1 MPTLFSLDNRLLL
14 CADFVRQ
21 NAKLAD
27 IGTDH
32 AYLPVHL
39 AVSGRI
45 SSAIASDINS
55 GPLQKGRSTVEK
67 YHAEE
72 LITLRLCDGLCGIAP
87 DEADDIVIAGMG
99 GETIIGII
107 SETRWLKDK
116 TKHLIL
122 QPMTKAE
129 KLIEHLYENGF
140 EIIEQKTCEA
150 DKKLYTAMLAAYT
163 GQTDGC
169 DELFTYCGKIDCKG
183 SDTDIRYLKAR
194 AAELMKRSRSDIK
207 YRRLA
212 KMIKER
218 INER

>member
-1 MPTLFSLDNRLLL
+1 MSTLFSLDNRLSL
-14 CADFVRQ
+14 CAGFVRQ
-21 NAKLAD
+21 NARLAD

-45 SSAIASDINS
+45 SSAVASDINS

-72 LITLRLCDGLCGIAP
+72 LITLRLCDGLCGISP

-99 GETIIGII
+99 GETVIGII
-107 SETRWLKDK
+107 SEARWLKDK
-116 TKHLIL
+116 AKHLIL

-129 KLIEHLYENGF
+129 KLIEYLYENGF

-150 DKKLYTAMLAAYT
+150 DKKLYTAMLVAYT

-169 DELFTYCGKIDCKG
+169 DELFTYCGKIDFKG
-183 SDTDIRYLKAR
+183 SDTDIRYLRAR

-212 KMIKER
+212 EMITER
-218 INER
+218 INGR

>member
-21 NAKLAD
+21 DAKLAD

-32 AYLPVHL
+32 AYLPVYL

-72 LITLRLCDGLCGIAP
+72 LIELRLCDGLCGIEP

-99 GETIIGII
+99 GETVIGII
-107 SETRWLKDK
+107 SNTPWLKNSK
-116 TKHLIL
+116 KHLIL
-122 QPMTKAE
+122 QPMTKVE
-129 KLIEHLYENGF
+129 KLIRYLYDNGF
-140 EIIEQKTCEA
+140 EILEQKTCEA
-150 DKKLYTAMLAAYT
+150 DKKLYTAMLVAYT
-163 GQTDGC
+163 GQADGC
-169 DELFTYCGKIDCKG
+169 DELFTHCGKIDFKG

-212 KMIKER
+212 EMITEG
-218 INER
+218 ING